1 MKKSM
6 KGSMKMGKGGSA
18 TKGKMTAGG
27 GYPTTSMGGSK
38 GKMSMKMKK
47 M

>member
-1 MKKSM
+1 MKS
-6 KGSMKMGKGGSA
+6 MGKGGTA

-27 GYPTTSMGGSK
+27 GYPTTSMKGGMK
-38 GKMSMKMKK
+38 KSMKMKK